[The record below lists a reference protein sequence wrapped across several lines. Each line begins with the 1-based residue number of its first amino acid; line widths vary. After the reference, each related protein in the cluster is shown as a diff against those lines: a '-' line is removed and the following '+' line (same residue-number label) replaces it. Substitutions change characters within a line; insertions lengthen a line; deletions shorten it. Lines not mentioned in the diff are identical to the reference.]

1 MDSIALAVPP
11 FDALTRDGGRWQRFK
26 KVTSMRV
33 LIAEHDHPLY
43 TRLLQAAAPELEV
56 LTSGDSAQLSRLAA
70 DCPVW
75 LGQPDL
81 LATLMRQGHQPQW
94 LQSTWAG
101 ITPLLASGLQRNYR
115 LTRAVGIFGQVMA
128 EYVLTYIL
136 GHEREVMARLVSQ
149 VERKWDNRMGQSL
162 VGRKVLI
169 VGAGDIGQTVAQFL
183 QPFGVE
189 LYAIARTAREQ
200 ALFKEVG
207 TLEDLPRLVGAVDYV
222 VNLLPNTPDTHD
234 LYDAELFAQF
244 NPTGV
249 FINAGRGVAV
259 VDADLVEALRV
270 GHIAAAVIDVCRQ
283 EPLPAKHPFWT
294 AWGLLLTGHSSAP
307 TSPSLMVQ
315 LFVDNLRAFQAGQP
329 MRGEVDFARGY

>member
-1 MDSIALAVPP
+1 
-11 FDALTRDGGRWQRFK
+11 
-26 KVTSMRV
+26 MRV
-33 LIAEHDHPLY
+33 LIAEQDYSLY
-43 TRLLQAAAPELEV
+43 AQLLQQAAPELQV
-56 LTSGDSAQLSRLAA
+56 HTSGDSAQLAQLAA

-81 LATLMRQGHQPQW
+81 MATLLRQGHTPQW

-101 ITPLLASGLQRNYR
+101 ITPLLAEGLGRDYR
-115 LTRAVGIFGQVMA
+115 LSRAVGIFGQVMA
-128 EYVLTYIL
+128 EYVLTYML

-149 VERKWDNRMGQSL
+149 VERKWDNRTGQSL

-189 LYAIARTAREQ
+189 LYAIASSAREQ
-200 ALFKEVG
+200 APFTEVA
-207 TLEDLPRLVGAVDYV
+207 TLGDLPRLVSQMDYMI
-222 VNLLPNTPDTHD
+222 NLLPNTPETHD
-234 LYDAELFAQF
+234 LYDAELFALF
-244 NPTGV
+244 NPNAV

-259 VDADLVEALRV
+259 VDADLVEALRL
-270 GHIAAAVIDVCRQ
+270 GHLAGAIIDVCRQ

-307 TSPSLMVQ
+307 TSPPMMVQ
-315 LFVDNLRAFQAGQP
+315 LFIDNLRAYQAGEP
-329 MRGEVDFARGY
+329 LRGEVDFERGY

>member
-1 MDSIALAVPP
+1 
-11 FDALTRDGGRWQRFK
+11 
-26 KVTSMRV
+26 MRV
-33 LIAEHDHPLY
+33 LIAEQDYSLY
-43 TRLLQAAAPELEV
+43 AQLLQQAAPELQV
-56 LTSGDSAQLSRLAA
+56 HTSGDSAQLAQLAA

-81 LATLMRQGHQPQW
+81 MATLLRQGHTPQW

-101 ITPLLASGLQRNYR
+101 ITPLLAEGLGRDYR
-115 LTRAVGIFGQVMA
+115 LSRAVGIFGQVMA
-128 EYVLTYIL
+128 EYVLTYML

-149 VERKWDNRMGQSL
+149 VERKWDNRTGQSL

-189 LYAIARTAREQ
+189 LYAIASSAREQ
-200 ALFKEVG
+200 APFTEVA
-207 TLEDLPRLVGAVDYV
+207 TLNDLPRLVTQMDYV
-222 VNLLPNTPDTHD
+222 INLLPNTPETHD
-234 LYDAELFAQF
+234 LYDAELFALF
-244 NPTGV
+244 NPNAV

-259 VDADLVEALRV
+259 VDADLVEALRL
-270 GHIAAAVIDVCRQ
+270 GHLAGAIIDVCRQ

-307 TSPSLMVQ
+307 TSPPMMVQ
-315 LFVDNLRAFQAGQP
+315 LFIDNLRAYQAGEP
-329 MRGEVDFARGY
+329 LRGEVDFARGY